1 MHQEPCIRCGGQ
13 GTIECDICEGKKT
26 VEGKFGNRKCM
37 ACSGTGKKKC
47 PAHCRGGVVWTT
59 D

>member
-13 GTIECDICEGKKT
+13 GTIDCDACHGKKV
-26 VEGKFGNRKCM
+26 VESKFGNRKCTE
-37 ACSGTGKKKC
+37 CSGTGKKKC
-47 PAHCRGGVVWTT
+47 PANCRGGVVWTT